1 MTVLGNFDVL
11 SGNIVP
17 NFQNTG
23 KWYNYMTGDSITVAS
38 VTASINLLPGEYRI
52 YTSKKLPQPPAGYI
66 RFSTT
71 ATKEFAEEVNEFMVF
86 PNPTI
91 SERIFIGYN
100 LKNGG
105 TVQWSVFNAVGQQVA
120 VSSLKTVAQGSYQDT
135 LNMKLPQGAY
145 FIKLSV
151 NGATAV
157 RKIISE

>member
-1 MTVLGNFDVL
+1 
-11 SGNIVP
+11 
-17 NFQNTG
+17 
-23 KWYNYMTGDSITVAS
+23 
-38 VTASINLLPGEYRI
+38 
-52 YTSKKLPQPPAGYI
+52 
-66 RFSTT
+66 
-71 ATKEFAEEVNEFMVF
+71 MVF

-157 RKIISE
+157 RKLISE